1 MSRKKTRDVTRFII
15 LSHGRTGSTALCNG
29 LSMHPRIHAYHETFH
44 GEFPMRCAV
53 NGKVFEN
60 GTDGGAFCREI
71 IHAEQNE
78 FGKPVIGFK
87 LFFFHAREGEAEY
100 NVWRHLMADTSV
112 RVIFLLR
119 RNLFDSFVSE
129 QRSKQSGVWS
139 LDPGQKPPETHT
151 QPIFIDP
158 IECQIFMERTAA
170 EIAWA
175 RRAFARHTQITMD
188 HADLQRDFQ
197 GSLDALCQF
206 LGEEPA
212 PVPLTFEKLN
222 TAPHPSGVMNY
233 DDLLRYFQCS
243 IFRECF
249 IPENGT
255 NGTHR
260 PEAD

>member
-1 MSRKKTRDVTRFII
+1 MTRFII

-29 LSMHPRIHAYHETFH
+29 LSMHPRIHAYHEAFH
-44 GEFPMRCAV
+44 GELPMRCAV

-60 GTDGGAFCREI
+60 GADGGAFCRES

-87 LFFFHAREGEAEY
+87 LFFFHARESEAEY

-139 LDPGQKPPETHT
+139 LDPGQKPPETHA

-197 GSLDALCQF
+197 GSLDALFRF

-212 PVPLTFEKLN
+212 PVPLAFEKLN
-222 TAPHPSGVMNY
+222 TAPHTSGIMNY

-260 PEAD
+260 PHTD

>member
-1 MSRKKTRDVTRFII
+1 MTRFII

-44 GEFPMRCAV
+44 GEFPMRCGV

-60 GTDGGAFCREI
+60 GTDGGAFCREV
-71 IHAEQNE
+71 IHAEHNE
-78 FGKPVIGFK
+78 FGKPVVGFK

-100 NVWRHLMADTSV
+100 KVWRHLMADTSV